1 MIDSIGAHLNPI
13 VGICAIPCTGVGYG
27 HTFLMRPR
35 EILAANLRALMAYR
49 PGLDTLVKITNATG
63 GSLSNGKLDRV
74 HRRYLQLI

>member
-1 MIDSIGAHLNPI
+1 
-13 VGICAIPCTGVGYG
+13 
-27 HTFLMRPR
+27 MRPR

-74 HRRYLQLI
+74 RRRYLQLI